1 MIVLC
6 LVDCI
11 PFIGPV
17 LVFYF
22 RVTSKGFLAHRRYFV
37 LKGYNKTKMKQAFKA
52 NRPAYIA
59 FGLAAILFEM
69 MPWVDILIIFTNTI
83 GAALWA
89 VDMENK
95 ERQALHQIEDEYI
108 VELASF

>member
-1 MIVLC
+1 
-6 LVDCI
+6 
-11 PFIGPV
+11 
-17 LVFYF
+17 
-22 RVTSKGFLAHRRYFV
+22 
-37 LKGYNKTKMKQAFKA
+37 MKQTFKA

-59 FGLAAILFEM
+59 FGLAAVLLEM
-69 MPWVDILIIFTNTI
+69 VPCFDILIMFTNTI

-108 VELASF
+108 VDLDQEPTF